1 MSRITTNNKTRHER
15 GVRSRGSS
23 CPTGSAPLP
32 GQPVVRPNGVVE
44 RTTWRA
50 SPRRTL
56 RAGDE
61 IKVHGGPY
69 WEGRAEDG
77 SPVRHRMAERGR
89 MVFRAHCEIG
99 DSAWVEAT
107 SGRGVVVL
115 HVGHEQPSSVVP
127 GLVRRPYRISKVRKK
142 SEKRVASITN
152 KTCPHARV
160 VGVGRRAQSHHGT
173 ERGNSFF
180 LEKERL

>member
-1 MSRITTNNKTRHER
+1 MSKSRKSPITKTRRGR
-15 GVRSRGSS
+15 GVRSRGPSIAR
-23 CPTGSAPLP
+23 GSAPP
-32 GQPVVRPNGVVE
+32 SGQPVVRPNGVVE

-50 SPRRTL
+50 SPRQTL

-61 IKVHGGPY
+61 VIVHGGPY
-69 WEGRAEDG
+69 WEGRDEDG
-77 SPVRHRMAERGR
+77 TPVRHRMAERGR

-127 GLVRRPYRISKVRKK
+127 GLVRRPYRLSKVRG
-142 SEKRVASITN
+142 TN
-152 KTCPHARV
+152 K
-160 VGVGRRAQSHHGT
+160 GKNRRAP
-173 ERGNSFF
+173 
-180 LEKERL
+180 